1 MGNCIKPT
9 EPDQTSEA
17 MLTKDLTDVI
27 IDLTQRLNFKT
38 REAEMYRQQANVFLQ
53 EVENKDREIALLK
66 NELQRNKLKMRKIR
80 FSS

>member
-17 MLTKDLTDVI
+17 MLTKDLTDDI

-38 REAEMYRQQANVFLQ
+38 REAEMYRQQVNVFLQ

-66 NELQRNKLKMRKIR
+66 NELQRNKLKMTKVC
-80 FSS
+80 FST

>member
-1 MGNCIKPT
+1 MGNCIKPM

-17 MLTKDLTDVI
+17 MLTKDLTDDI

-38 REAEMYRQQANVFLQ
+38 REAEMYQQQVNVFLQ

-66 NELQRNKLKMRKIR
+66 NKLQRNKLKMRKIC
-80 FSS
+80 FSN

>member
-1 MGNCIKPT
+1 MGNCIKPM

-27 IDLTQRLNFKT
+27 NDLTQRLKFKT
-38 REAEMYRQQANVFLQ
+38 REAEMYRQQVNVFLQ

-66 NELQRNKLKMRKIR
+66 NELQRNKLKMRKICI
-80 FSS
+80 SS

>member
-1 MGNCIKPT
+1 MASMGNCIKPI

-38 REAEMYRQQANVFLQ
+38 REAEMYRQQKKCLLARGQ
-53 EVENKDREIALLK
+53 KQGQGDSIA
-66 NELQRNKLKMRKIR
+66 EE
-80 FSS
+80 

>member
-1 MGNCIKPT
+1 MGNCIQPM

-27 IDLTQRLNFKT
+27 IDLTQKLNFKT
-38 REAEMYRQQANVFLQ
+38 REAEMYRQQVNVFLQ
-53 EVENKDREIALLK
+53 EVENKDREIALL
-66 NELQRNKLKMRKIR
+66 QRNKLKMRKIS

>member
-38 REAEMYRQQANVFLQ
+38 REAEMYRQQVNVFLQ

-66 NELQRNKLKMRKIR
+66 NELQRNKLMMRQIC

>member
-38 REAEMYRQQANVFLQ
+38 REAEMYRQQKNVFLQ

-80 FSS
+80 FSN

>member
-1 MGNCIKPT
+1 MGNCIKQM

-27 IDLTQRLNFKT
+27 NDLTQRLKFKT
-38 REAEMYRQQANVFLQ
+38 REAEMYRQQVNVFLQ

-66 NELQRNKLKMRKIR
+66 NELQRNKLKMRKICI
-80 FSS
+80 SS

>member
-1 MGNCIKPT
+1 
-9 EPDQTSEA
+9 

-38 REAEMYRQQANVFLQ
+38 REAEMYRQQKNVFLQ